1 MPQFTGIWSL
11 TEAQGAVRN
20 QNWPGIAPPGVEYL
34 VVAGGG
40 GGGAGGSQGGGGGA
54 GGLLAG
60 FSGITIGSG
69 ITVTIGAG
77 GAGAT
82 CNVKLTHS
90 DTSGGAYTDVTGAT
104 FTEVGN
110 TASVQKLSVNK
121 NEMKRFVKAV
131 CTVAGTASYKIGVE
145 LIGEYQYVS

>member
-1 MPQFTGIWSL
+1 MVNYGDNSQLVALIPSNTITATTTGS
-11 TEAQGAVRN
+11 AVDLLQYTN
-20 QNWPGIAPPGVEYL
+20 E
-34 VVAGGG
+34 VAVILNC
-40 GGGAGGSQGGGGGA
+40 S
-54 GGLLAG
+54 
-60 FSGITIGSG
+60 
-69 ITVTIGAG
+69 AG
-77 GAGAT
+77 GADAT

-90 DTSGGAYTDVTGAT
+90 DTSGGSYTDVTGAT

>member
-1 MPQFTGIWSL
+1 MVNYGDNSQLVALIPSNTITATTTGS
-11 TEAQGAVRN
+11 AVDLLQYTN
-20 QNWPGIAPPGVEYL
+20 E
-34 VVAGGG
+34 VAVILNC
-40 GGGAGGSQGGGGGA
+40 S
-54 GGLLAG
+54 
-60 FSGITIGSG
+60 
-69 ITVTIGAG
+69 AG
-77 GAGAT
+77 GACAT

-90 DTSGGAYTDVTGAT
+90 DTSGGSYTDVTGAA

>member
-1 MPQFTGIWSL
+1 MVNYGDNSTLVALIPSNTITATTTGS
-11 TEAQGAVRN
+11 AVDLLQYTN
-20 QNWPGIAPPGVEYL
+20 E
-34 VVAGGG
+34 VAVILNC
-40 GGGAGGSQGGGGGA
+40 S
-54 GGLLAG
+54 
-60 FSGITIGSG
+60 
-69 ITVTIGAG
+69 AG

-90 DTSGGAYTDVTGAT
+90 DTSGGAYTDVSGAT

-110 TASVQKLSVNK
+110 AASVQKLSVNK

-145 LIGEYQYVS
+145 LIGEYQYV

>member
-1 MPQFTGIWSL
+1 MVNYGDNSQLVALIPSNTITATATGS
-11 TEAQGAVRN
+11 AVDLIQYTN
-20 QNWPGIAPPGVEYL
+20 E
-34 VVAGGG
+34 VAVILNC
-40 GGGAGGSQGGGGGA
+40 S
-54 GGLLAG
+54 
-60 FSGITIGSG
+60 
-69 ITVTIGAG
+69 AG

-90 DTSGGAYTDVTGAT
+90 DTSGGAYTDVSGAT

-110 TASVQKLSVNK
+110 AASVQKLSVNK
-121 NEMKRFVKAV
+121 NEIKRFVKAV